1 MKRENRFWCTFY
13 EDTEPFMNFT
23 VAADVYK
30 RISSEF
36 YAKISILRSGT
47 EFDML
52 QHTQK
57 L

>member
-13 EDTEPFMNFT
+13 GDTEPFMNFT

-52 QHTQK
+52 QHTRQ